1 MPASGVKSSAL
12 LQPELGKP
20 AYLGRAAIDMAI
32 GGAGRAR
39 AGARAESPRL
49 HPVTPRE
56 KPRLVAVTKKQASR
70 KVSLQTTPQADAAR
84 ISVGH

>member
-20 AYLGRAAIDMAI
+20 AYLGRAAIDMAT

-39 AGARAESPRL
+39 RAHAPNRRGCTRL
-49 HPVTPRE
+49 HAAAPGYTARE
-56 KPRLVAVTKKQASR
+56 AASR
-70 KVSLQTTPQADAAR
+70 RRDKTTSFAKSELADHPT
-84 ISVGH
+84 G

>member
-20 AYLGRAAIDMAI
+20 AYLGRAAIDMAT

-49 HPVTPRE
+49 HPVTRGCT
-56 KPRLVAVTKKQASR
+56 RLHRARSR
-70 KVSLQTTPQADAAR
+70 VSSP
-84 ISVGH
+84 